1 MSSALI
7 QEALDERLKLFSWS
21 DPDTGEQVSAALA
34 KNIAWSGV
42 KFSSNPEVSWLRA
55 TLLETAPMT
64 KYIGGSVLFTAR
76 GFYEIQC
83 RRPERFGQYAARS
96 LADAV
101 AAHFFPTSGARL
113 YLNARNTLIV
123 QIEEQPAIDLIGV
136 GADGGFIATAV
147 RVRYFAQVP
156 RA

>member
-7 QEALDERLKLFSWS
+7 QEALDERLRLFTWS
-21 DPDTGEQVSAALA
+21 DADTGETVSASLPA
-34 KNIAWSGV
+34 NIAWSGV
-42 KFSSNPEVSWLRA
+42 RFSPHPERSWLRP
-55 TLLETAPMT
+55 TLLETAPIT

-83 RRPERFGQYAARS
+83 RRPERFGQYAARA

-101 AAHFFPTSGARL
+101 ATHFFPATGSNL
-113 YLNARNTLIV
+113 YLNARNILIV
-123 QIEEQPAIDLIGV
+123 QIEEQPAVELIGI
-136 GADGGFIATAV
+136 GAEGGFIATAV